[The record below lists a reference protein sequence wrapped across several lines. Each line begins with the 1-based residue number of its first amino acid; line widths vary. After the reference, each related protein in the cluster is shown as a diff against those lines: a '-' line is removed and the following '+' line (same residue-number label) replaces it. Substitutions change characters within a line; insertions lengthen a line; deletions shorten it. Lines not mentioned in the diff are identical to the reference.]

1 MTPAQRAQA
10 ADELHR
16 SDVEFM
22 LRNSQS
28 RRFLWWVLQ
37 GCGIYGI
44 SYDGK
49 DASAFAEGQRNVG
62 LKIIADISKASPM
75 AYPELLLEQAR
86 NQVLEQAADE
96 GSENA
101 DH

>member
-1 MTPAQRAQA
+1 MTPADRARA
-10 ADELHR
+10 AEELHR

-28 RRFLWWVLQ
+28 RRFLWWILQ

-62 LKIIADISKASPM
+62 LKIIADISKVAPT

-86 NQVLEQAADE
+86 AQLLEQAADGE
-96 GSENA
+96 PDNEN
-101 DH
+101 H

>member
-1 MTPAQRAQA
+1 MTPAERERIAH
-10 ADELHR
+10 ELHV

-28 RRFLWWVLQ
+28 RRFLWWILQ

-62 LKIIADISKASPM
+62 LKIIADISAVSPT

-86 NQVLEQAADE
+86 AKLLEQAVDGE
-96 GSENA
+96 PTHENY
-101 DH
+101 